1 METPL
6 RRAPSIS
13 MFFALF
19 CFFLPF
25 LTISCP
31 AGRFSFSGLQVAT
44 GTTIEE
50 APMFGDKTERTLP
63 AEPLATGAL
72 GFTVLAAL
80 ISLAA
85 GRGPRIATGAIGAL
99 NFILLLLLKSKLD
112 HDALAQGGGMLQV
125 SWGAGYWLA
134 LLGYAS
140 TAAIV
145 FLVVRGGEKTQ
156 PAAGTALIQRE

>member
-1 METPL
+1 
-6 RRAPSIS
+6 

-31 AGRFSFSGLQVAT
+31 AGRFSFSGVQLAT

-50 APMFGDKTERTLP
+50 AQMFGEKRERTLP
-63 AEPLATGAL
+63 AEPL
-72 GFTVLAAL
+72 
-80 ISLAA
+80 
-85 GRGPRIATGAIGAL
+85 ATGAIGAL

-112 HDALAQGGGMLQV
+112 QDAVVQGGGMLQV

-145 FLVVRGGEKTQ
+145 FLMVRGGEKTQ
-156 PAAGTALIQRE
+156 PAAGTALFQRE